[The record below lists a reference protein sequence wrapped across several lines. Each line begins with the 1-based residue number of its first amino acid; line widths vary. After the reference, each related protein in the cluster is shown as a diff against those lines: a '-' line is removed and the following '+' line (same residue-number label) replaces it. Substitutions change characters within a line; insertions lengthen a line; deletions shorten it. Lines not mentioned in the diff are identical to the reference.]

1 MSEAESSPTTS
12 KDWSELG
19 MTFLSAQESGSL
31 RTLLIEIRSLDQVPD
46 DFHARLAKGPDPT
59 PRMVFP
65 SYELFYK
72 LLSPNRLQVLTTMA
86 GGKAVSIREL
96 ARQVGRDFKGVYTD
110 VTALLKDGLIEK
122 TEDGAIRFPFAGVH
136 IDLHLGGE
144 AQSAA

>member
-1 MSEAESSPTTS
+1 
-12 KDWSELG
+12 

-31 RTLLIEIRSLDQVPD
+31 RTLLIEIRSFDQTRE
-46 DFHARLAKGPDPT
+46 DFRLRFAKGADPT
-59 PRMVFP
+59 PRMIFP

-86 GGKAVSIREL
+86 GGRPISIREL
-96 ARQVGRDFKGVYTD
+96 ARRVGRDFKGVHTD

-136 IDLHLGGE
+136 IDFHLGGE
-144 AQSAA
+144 TQSAA